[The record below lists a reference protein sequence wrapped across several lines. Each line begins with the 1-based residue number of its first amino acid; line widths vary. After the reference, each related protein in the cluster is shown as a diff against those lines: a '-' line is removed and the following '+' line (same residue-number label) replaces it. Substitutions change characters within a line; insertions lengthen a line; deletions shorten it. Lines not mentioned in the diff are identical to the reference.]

1 MTKPSTIPLF
11 PLPLVVFPGE
21 PRFLHIFEPR
31 YQALL
36 QDTLDKQ
43 AEGQFY
49 AFGIVFQNSEGLVT
63 VGTAVEVEQVL
74 KTYPEGPSDILIRGH
89 QRFKIDQVH
98 QVELYKTADIS
109 WVEDTQPD
117 WNEELATEAY
127 QLHRTLTHLVL
138 GEFASD
144 TAYSGKE
151 SLSFTIAQS
160 SGLNPEAMHNLLE
173 VRSENERLLML
184 IEYLKNLLPELQRTE
199 ALKAGVRENWNIQ
212 KFTQMDPPLPTDPD
226 DFL

>member
-1 MTKPSTIPLF
+1 MGMTKPSTIPLF

-144 TAYSGKE
+144 TAYSG
-151 SLSFTIAQS
+151 
-160 SGLNPEAMHNLLE
+160 NNLLE